1 MTSIRKNYTAKFKR
15 DVALALIREDAT
27 ISELSARYGVHQ
39 SVMQRWKR
47 QALENIEGIFS
58 GKIEKQEQ
66 SHLSEINRL
75 HQKIGQLTIEKD
87 FLEEASSR
95 LGLLGGKK

>member
-1 MTSIRKNYTAKFKR
+1 MTSIKKNYTAKFKR

-27 ISELSARYGVHQ
+27 ISELSAQYGVHQ

-47 QALENIEGIFS
+47 QALENMEGIFS
-58 GKIEKQEQ
+58 GKIERQEQ

-75 HQKIGQLTIEKD
+75 HQKK
-87 FLEEASSR
+87 
-95 LGLLGGKK
+95 